1 MAVSFS
7 TAPFVWQHRQRRP
20 VWRQQALIAARTH
33 TDYQH
38 EDHAE
43 SRDGRRS
50 HSPPGHGRG
59 FSYVV
64 ATGLS
69 ARPAPGSIE
78 TRLARA
84 VRRWAVPRDVRDRTP
99 PLPPSAEAIAEA
111 LDHFAR
117 YCATCHANDGSGEAP
132 IGQALFPRAPDMRQ
146 APTQDLTDGELFYII
161 EYGVRFTG
169 MPAWGDGSPK
179 GEELGWKLVHFI
191 RHLPKL
197 TPEELNRMESENPK
211 PPQ

>member
-1 MAVSFS
+1 MFNMKTTLKVATAVAVTLLLVMAGG
-7 TAPFVWQHRQRRP
+7 
-20 VWRQQALIAARTH
+20 L
-33 TDYQH
+33 
-38 EDHAE
+38 
-43 SRDGRRS
+43 
-50 HSPPGHGRG
+50 
-59 FSYVV
+59 SYVV

-84 VRRWAVPRDVRDRTP
+84 VRRWAVPRDVRNRAA
-99 PLPPSAEAIAEA
+99 PLPPSTDAIAEA
-111 LDHFAR
+111 MKHFAR

-132 IGQALFPRAPDMRQ
+132 IGKVLFPRAPDMRQ
-146 APTQDLTDGELFYII
+146 APTQELTDGELFYII

-197 TPEELNRMESENPK
+197 TPEELDRMESENPK
-211 PPQ
+211 LPQ

>member
-1 MAVSFS
+1 MDYRDARAGRSVRGSAGRTDWNTHIRAINMKTTLKVATAV
-7 TAPFVWQHRQRRP
+7 
-20 VWRQQALIAARTH
+20 AATLLLVL
-33 TDYQH
+33 
-38 EDHAE
+38 A
-43 SRDGRRS
+43 G
-50 HSPPGHGRG
+50 GL
-59 FSYVV
+59 SYVV

-69 ARPAPGSIE
+69 ARPVPGSIE

-84 VRRWAVPRDVRDRTP
+84 VRRWAGPRDVGDRTP

-111 LDHFAR
+111 RDHFAR
-117 YCATCHANDGSGEAP
+117 YCATCHANDGSGDAP

-146 APTQDLTDGELFYII
+146 APTQELTDGELFYII

-197 TPEELNRMESENPK
+197 TPEELMRMERQNPK
-211 PPQ
+211 LPQ